1 LKSAFILWLLAYKNV
16 FILFFRFVNNVAVQ
30 PTEENNITTA
40 SATTTTTMT
49 TLASAATTTISST
62 TATSN
67 VKYSVQ
73 NEKSMENGNKSQI
86 QTPPPSEVAKK
97 DSLDFAG
104 T

>member
-1 LKSAFILWLLAYKNV
+1 MFFVS
-16 FILFFRFVNNVAVQ
+16 FRFVNKVAVQ
-30 PTEENNITTA
+30 PMEENNLTTA
-40 SATTTTTMT
+40 SATTTIKTAAT
-49 TLASAATTTISST
+49 AATTTISST